1 MTLIA
6 LAATLLALGA
16 LPTHGKP
23 SNNSIDAIPTVTSI
37 VFQNGQL
44 LASGNVTAVIK
55 GKTFTKSFT
64 GVPVLIRLAQDQTG
78 ATVGCPILDL
88 ELSPITVDL
97 LGLVVETSPI
107 CLRITAHAGGGLL
120 GDLLCSVGSQLQLG
134 VLLTDILAALDLQ
147 GQLGDLLAGLTDL
160 LNGA

>member
-1 MTLIA
+1 MKGFYMQNSTSCSRWASATIVLQARQSAMTLIA

-64 GVPVLIRLAQDQTG
+64 GVPVLIRL
-78 ATVGCPILDL
+78 
-88 ELSPITVDL
+88 
-97 LGLVVETSPI
+97 
-107 CLRITAHAGGGLL
+107 
-120 GDLLCSVGSQLQLG
+120 
-134 VLLTDILAALDLQ
+134 
-147 GQLGDLLAGLTDL
+147 
-160 LNGA
+160 